1 MPAILFDFLVLVGL
15 IYLAALGSTVGM
27 YAAAIAALEMFI
39 ALAVAVLFHEPI
51 AAFITPFVDDNLAF
65 MLPDWLPLHAW
76 ILFLVFATLL
86 WGTAA
91 VLWFR
96 VHPRLTGPAVE
107 NMSRLDQAG
116 GAIVGWFGG
125 MLTIGAA
132 LITLSMLPIGLL
144 QLPTR
149 HMMLDVGSTALR
161 AAGAFAGEHH
171 EGRSVVLYGE
181 PPSRESVGAARL
193 ANEAWLDVDGN
204 RQRDDTD
211 PYFDS
216 DGNGTFTKELYYL
229 DVDGDRQR
237 RVGLLEKYAVGRWD
251 LAVSVGSRERTER
264 AKVVVKQPTDAA
276 TKPPAAQ
283 PSEQPTPAAQKP
295 PGERTQPGKEPI
307 PPTGVKPPATTGTT
321 TGTKAAPPV
330 EPPSIDEF

>member
-1 MPAILFDFLVLVGL
+1 MPAIIFDLAVLAGLV
-15 IYLAALGSTVGM
+15 YLAALGSTVGTSI
-27 YAAAIAALEMFI
+27 AAVAALEMFVAL
-39 ALAVAVLFHEPI
+39 ALAVLLHEPI

-76 ILFLVFATLL
+76 ILFLVFA
-86 WGTAA
+86 A
-91 VLWFR
+91 VLWGVAAGLWFF
-96 VHPRLTGPAVE
+96 VHPRVTGPAAE
-107 NMSRLDQAG
+107 NLAQFDRAG
-116 GAIVGWFGG
+116 GAVVGWFGG
-125 MLTIGAA
+125 MLTIGAVM
-132 LITLSMLPIGLL
+132 ITLSMLPIGLL

-161 AAGAFAGEHH
+161 AGGVFAGEVH

-193 ANEAWLDVDGN
+193 ANEAWLDIDGN
-204 RQRDDTD
+204 RQWDEAD

-216 DGNGTFTKELYYL
+216 DGNGTFTKDLYYL

-251 LAVSVGSRERTER
+251 LAVSVGSRERPER
-264 AKVVVKQPTDAA
+264 VKVVVKPPTTGPA
-276 TKPPAAQ
+276 KPPADQ
-283 PSEQPTPAAQKP
+283 PPTAQKP
-295 PGERTQPGKEPI
+295 PAEPQPRIQEPT
-307 PPTGVKPPATTGTT
+307 PPVVVKPPVTTGIKTGTT
-321 TGTKAAPPV
+321 TGTKTAPPV